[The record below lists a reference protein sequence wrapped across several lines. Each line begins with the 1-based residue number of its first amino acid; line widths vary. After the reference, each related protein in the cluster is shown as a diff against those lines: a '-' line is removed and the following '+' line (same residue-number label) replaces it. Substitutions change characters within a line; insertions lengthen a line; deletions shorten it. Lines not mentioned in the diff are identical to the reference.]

1 VPRAT
6 RTPPPGSPRTK
17 GFRCAYVARQVAVKA
32 KYGLPVTPAEHDAI
46 ARVLGTC
53 PGQKLP
59 ADTSGAPV
67 LAPVRVVIPDRAPP
81 TQAPD
86 PNLTGGTPSVY
97 YENCDAARAAD
108 AAPVYRGDPG
118 YGTHLDRD
126 GDGAACE

>member
-46 ARVLGTC
+46 ARVLGAC
-53 PGQKLP
+53 PGQNLP
-59 ADTSGAPV
+59 ADSGAPV
-67 LAPVRVVIPDRAPP
+67 LSPVRVVIPDRAPLI
-81 TQAPD
+81 QAPD
-86 PNLTGGTPSVY
+86 PNLTGGT

-118 YGTHLDRD
+118 YGAHLDRD
-126 GDGAACE
+126 GDGADCE